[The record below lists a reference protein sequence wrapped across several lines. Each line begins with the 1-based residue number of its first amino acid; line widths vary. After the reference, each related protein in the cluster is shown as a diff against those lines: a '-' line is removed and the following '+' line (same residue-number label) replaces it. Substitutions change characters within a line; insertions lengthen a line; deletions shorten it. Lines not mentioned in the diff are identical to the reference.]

1 MSAKRRYIIDKIT
14 FSLRRQSN
22 VLALL
27 QNKVVTKTS
36 EQRYKMVDKSFCN
49 VEGNVVPLLIKRR

>member
-36 EQRYKMVDKSFCN
+36 EQRYKMADK
-49 VEGNVVPLLIKRR
+49 

>member
-36 EQRYKMVDKSFCN
+36 EQRYKMVDKSFWN

>member
-14 FSLRRQSN
+14 FSSRRQSN

-27 QNKVVTKTS
+27 QNNVVTKTS
-36 EQRYKMVDKSFCN
+36 EQRYKMADK
-49 VEGNVVPLLIKRR
+49 